1 MVTIS
6 KFEWWPLQR
15 MAQRWVGEVK
25 HLVFPPTPTTCPLGP
40 TDHLGLGHLA
50 LFILP
55 APTFLTSPFCKHSLQ
70 FTVLPDASRCSPS
83 YDGPSPFPP
92 IRAPSVSTTLCRS
105 YTGHHSHW
113 WHLHVHGHPVFV
125 SLQDARLNLVT
136 FQQTCYQAIT
146 VTVQRLDVDK
156 WQMDV
161 SNVGHWS
168 DSTFVRLW
176 RDHCDELGQMAA
188 IPFVCP
194 RGKKGEW
201 MCVQFPFRV
210 ICTHSDLLTALHWI
224 VFFISLFGGDS
235 LVICRCHFTPT
246 PYATSGCNA
255 RIHARLI
262 CLVEQLFKK

>member
-1 MVTIS
+1 MLRAARHHTIAHLHFLLSELHRYQRLSAEVTLAIIHID
-6 KFEWWPLQR
+6 L
-15 MAQRWVGEVK
+15 
-25 HLVFPPTPTTCPLGP
+25 
-40 TDHLGLGHLA
+40 TDLME
-50 LFILP
+50 
-55 APTFLTSPFCKHSLQ
+55 
-70 FTVLPDASRCSPS
+70 D
-83 YDGPSPFPP
+83 
-92 IRAPSVSTTLCRS
+92 
-105 YTGHHSHW
+105 
-113 WHLHVHGHPVFV
+113 LHVHGHPVFV

-210 ICTHSDLLTALHWI
+210 ICTHSDLLTAFHWI
-224 VFFISLFGGDS
+224 VFY
-235 LVICRCHFTPT
+235 FTIWRWFT
-246 PYATSGCNA
+246 CN
-255 RIHARLI
+255 L
-262 CLVEQLFKK
+262 